1 MNYMLLGDRYELLEK
16 VGEGGMAIVYK
27 ARDRKLNRF
36 VAVKVLKDSFKE
48 NEEIIRK
55 FKKEAQAIA
64 TLSDPN
70 IVNVLDVGNQD
81 DMNYIVM
88 EFIEGKTLKKIIQER
103 GHLPNEVAIR
113 IAIKVA
119 SALAC
124 AHKNNIVHRDIKPHN
139 ILVTAEGVVKVTD
152 FGIAKSMDSSTL
164 AHTNTI
170 MGSAHYFSPEQA
182 KGHTIS
188 PKSDIYSLGVV
199 MYEMLT
205 GKVPFTG
212 ETAVSIAI
220 KHLQEPPIP
229 PHELRPDIPAIVEAI
244 VLKAMDKN
252 PDNRFSST
260 EMIKEIEQAKRK
272 PFAKVNVPTEDPFA
286 TRVLTSEEIEQLQNI
301 EPKKTT
307 VTPNYSQPVYQE
319 NKVEPQRKSK
329 NSFNKTFIMGLV
341 FILVLGFGVGAFL
354 SYGDFWSSKTV
365 EVPNVVGMSQ
375 AQAEETLKA
384 ENLRVEV
391 AETFDESVPVGKVA
405 SQTPEAGKTVKESR
419 LVTIYISKGGEE
431 INMINLVGLSQSEA
445 ENQLAKLKLK
455 IGQVTAEYSDKP
467 SGTVLKQS
475 ISANNKVKKGANIDI
490 VISKGKEVKKVSV
503 PNVVGQSVDSAR
515 ATLEAQGFN
524 VSASASSGSVTA
536 QSVSAGSQVETGTT
550 IELTVSSGSADRHE
564 NSTNTNVPDKNEQTN
579 TTNTGTTN
587 TTTPEKPA
595 IEVPQRQRD

>member
-1 MNYMLLGDRYELLEK
+1 MSTLLDNRYELIERI
-16 VGEGGMAIVYK
+16 GDGGMAEVYRAHDK
-27 ARDRKLNRF
+27 MLDRF
-36 VAVKVLKDSFKE
+36 VAVKILHPQFTSDESFVT
-48 NEEIIRK
+48 R
-55 FKKEAQAIA
+55 FRREAQGAA
-64 TLSDPN
+64 KLSHPN
-70 IVNVLDVGNQD
+70 IVSIYDVGSCD
-81 DMNYIVM
+81 GKYYIVM
-88 EFIEGKTLKKIIQER
+88 EYIKGETLKDKINREGPLPINVTLEIVKEIA
-103 GHLPNEVAIR
+103 GALENAHANHL
-113 IAIKVA
+113 
-119 SALAC
+119 
-124 AHKNNIVHRDIKPHN
+124 VHCDIKPHN
-139 ILVTAEGVVKVTD
+139 ILINEAGHVKVAD
-152 FGIAKSMDSSTL
+152 FGIARATSSSTI
-164 AHTNTI
+164 TYT
-170 MGSAHYFSPEQA
+170 GSIVGSVHYFSPEQA

-220 KHLQEPPIP
+220 KHLQEPPIA

-272 PFAKVNVPTEDPFA
+272 PFAKINVPTEDPFA
-286 TRVLTSEEIEQLQNI
+286 TRVLTNEEIEELQNI

-329 NSFNKTFIMGLV
+329 NSFNKTFIMGLI

-384 ENLRVEV
+384 ENLRVEI

-405 SQTPEAGKTVKESR
+405 SQTPEAGKTVKEGR

-431 INMINLVGLSQSEA
+431 INMINLVGMNQTDA

-455 IGQVTAEYSDKP
+455 LGQVIAEYSDKP

-475 ISANNKVKKGANIDI
+475 ISANDKVKKGANIDI
-490 VISKGKEVKKVSV
+490 VVSKGKEVKKVSV
-503 PNVVGQSVDSAR
+503 PNVVGQSVDSAK
-515 ATLEAQGFN
+515 ASLEAQGFN

-536 QSVSAGSQVETGTT
+536 QSVSAGTQVEAGTT
-550 IELTVSSGSADRHE
+550 IELTVSSSNADRYE
-564 NSTNTNVPDKNEQTN
+564 NNSTTNTADKHEQTN
-579 TTNTGTTN
+579 TTNNNSTN
-587 TTTPEKPA
+587 VVVPDKPA
-595 IEVPQRQRD
+595 VEVPQRQRD